1 MSSRNGSAGRAA
13 LLPLPED
20 DPVDDPAGGE
30 VALPLLPDDEELLD
44 APTADEDENGFE
56 KVVALPEGGGV
67 GKEMEVLVAACAQNC
82 SAMFSAGGR
91 SLEEHEAEMQS
102 TRLEVKRVELRRGTG
117 GRVRM
122 YMTLF
127 IKGCGV
133 IDGA

>member
-1 MSSRNGSAGRAA
+1 M
-13 LLPLPED
+13 
-20 DPVDDPAGGE
+20 
-30 VALPLLPDDEELLD
+30 DE
-44 APTADEDENGFE
+44 PTADEDENGFE

-67 GKEMEVLVAACAQNC
+67 GKEMDVLVEACAQNC
-82 SAMFSAGGR
+82 SAMLSAGER

-102 TRLEVKRVELRRGTG
+102 TRLEVKRVELRRDTG

-122 YMTLF
+122 YMSLF